1 MNDMRKLKLA
11 ILNQSIQDY
20 IKLQHPKYR
29 SKKYLE
35 ESFIYSV
42 NMFFDPCYSFLYF
55 FNEDGEHESTLN
67 FIRSAT
73 DTYVKNLEPMKTYLK
88 EESIKYW
95 KNKHMKTFKIPN
107 YLVYNGIVYNLL
119 MHENK
124 NYLIDYEK
132 NEIFLNKKAD
142 AAECQF
148 IYIFLEIAKKE
159 HSLKISKKDQ
169 KTLSEEIYS
178 FLKMNKMYLD

>member
-42 NMFFDPCYSFLYF
+42 NMFFDPGYSFLYF
-55 FNEDGEHESTLN
+55 LNEEGEHQSTLE

-73 DTYVKNLEPMKTYLK
+73 DTYIKNLEPMKTYLK
-88 EESIKYW
+88 NQSIEHW
-95 KNKHMKTFKIPN
+95 KNKYMKTFKIPN

-119 MHENK
+119 MHEK
-124 NYLIDYEK
+124 SKYIIDYSK
-132 NEIFLNKKAD
+132 NEIFLNKKSNT
-142 AAECQF
+142 AESEF
-148 IYIFLEIAKKE
+148 ILIFLELVKKE
-159 HSLKISKKDQ
+159 RSIKISKKDQ

-178 FLKMNKMYLD
+178 FLKMNKMYFD